1 MSSTSSKR
9 SRSEEPHEKYK
20 KARYTYQQN
29 ANGSKHHKRNSR
41 NNAAGSSGP
50 SVNDLKSK
58 IRATKRLLEHSKTLP
73 ADVRIEKERALK
85 GYQRDLEK
93 VEENR
98 ARNAMISKYH
108 FVRFL
113 ERKTATQNLKK
124 LRRMKEKLENEEE
137 NGANEKNPTTKS
149 RAYRLAELE
158 KQIYSTEVDINY
170 AKYSPLTEKYISLFP
185 SDKSK
190 DKEGRKKNR
199 KDGDDGEEQQGEI
212 EDGEEENQEK
222 SALGQKLA
230 PIRYAS
236 SERPPLWYAVEQSM
250 KDGTLELLRE
260 GKLGITVTGERKGVN
275 AGIKEGD
282 MASGR
287 SKAKGSYST
296 MSTKEIQG
304 GVSLRGNNQRMNEA
318 RNDED
323 DKSDGGFF
331 EK

>member
-1 MSSTSSKR
+1 
-9 SRSEEPHEKYK
+9 
-20 KARYTYQQN
+20 
-29 ANGSKHHKRNSR
+29 
-41 NNAAGSSGP
+41 
-50 SVNDLKSK
+50 
-58 IRATKRLLEHSKTLP
+58 
-73 ADVRIEKERALK
+73 
-85 GYQRDLEK
+85 
-93 VEENR
+93 
-98 ARNAMISKYH
+98 
-108 FVRFL
+108 
-113 ERKTATQNLKK
+113 
-124 LRRMKEKLENEEE
+124 MKEKLENSEE
-137 NGANEKNPTTKS
+137 NDDNEKNSTTKS
-149 RAYRLAELE
+149 RADRLVELE

-190 DKEGRKKNR
+190 DKEGRKKNK
-199 KDGDDGEEQQGEI
+199 KDGDDGQEQEGES

-222 SALGQKLA
+222 SELGQKLA

-275 AGIKEGD
+275 GGIKEGD
-282 MASGR
+282 MAPGQ

-304 GVSLRGNNQRMNEA
+304 GVSLRAKNQRMDKA
-318 RNDED
+318 RDDED
-323 DKSDGGFF
+323 DESDGGFF